1 MKLKLL
7 SFLFLAIFGYFL
19 FSSSSQGRAA
29 SANMGNTGAP
39 GDDPRTC
46 VNCHNTGN
54 IDVDLKIDVLDL
66 NGNVVSDYA
75 PGDQYQVRVRVIDVG
90 NNPPRGHG
98 FQMICLDAPLDVN
111 GTDIKNWIDNT
122 SNNYKISNAR
132 GRQYVEHDGPSMSN
146 EFIVDWTAPE
156 MSSGQVTFYAAG
168 NGVNLNGITTGDG
181 ADVDKLELPERVSTS
196 VSDVSLVSSVYPVPA
211 FEQINIRFEQ
221 SFSGQLSI
229 IDLAGRTNVEQ
240 QLTDVSDWTLN
251 LDRSTLKSGIYVL
264 SLKDDQGQS
273 THHRIVLR

>member
-1 MKLKLL
+1 MKLQLL

-46 VNCHNTGN
+46 VNCHNSGN
-54 IDVDLKIDVLDL
+54 IQVDLKIDVLDL
-66 NGNVVSDYA
+66 SGNVVSDYA
-75 PGDQYQVRVRVIDVG
+75 PGEQYQVRVRVNDIG
-90 NNPPRGHG
+90 NIPPRGHG

-111 GTDIKNWIDNT
+111 GSDIKNWIDNT

-132 GRQYVEHDGPSMSN
+132 GRQYVEHDGPSMNN
-146 EFIVDWTAPE
+146 EFVVDWTAPVT
-156 MSSGQVTFYAAG
+156 SSGQVSFYAAG

-196 VSDVSLVSSVYPVPA
+196 VSEVTLISSVSPIPA
-211 FEQINIRFEQ
+211 TDQINIRFGQ
-221 SFSGQLSI
+221 SFSGTLTLT
-229 IDLAGRTNVEQ
+229 DLAGRTGVQER
-240 QLTDVSDWTLN
+240 LSDETQWTLN
-251 LDRSTLKSGIYVL
+251 LDRSTLKNGIYIL
-264 SLKDDQGQS
+264 TLRDGKGQS
-273 THHRIVLR
+273 DHRRIILK